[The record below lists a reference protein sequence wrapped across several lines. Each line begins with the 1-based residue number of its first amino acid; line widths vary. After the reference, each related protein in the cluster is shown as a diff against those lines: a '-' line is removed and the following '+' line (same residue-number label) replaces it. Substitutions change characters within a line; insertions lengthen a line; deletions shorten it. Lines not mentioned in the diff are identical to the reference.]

1 MKVRSFGETFLLRQ
15 NSIQMADRR
24 PRLCDDARAQG
35 GTFELSNDPARPQA
49 AKVPDANDDWFF
61 LHKLHMC
68 WMQADPSPTTHPLY
82 DQTRERIRGNRDVTY
97 YEGMYDALRVLQPA
111 VLMVLDKDGPFA
123 NDPSGACNDLLQLY
137 LGHVIGH
144 MLRTWPDELVP
155 KATPKAV
162 QCAKDTQSSAAATAA
177 EDEADAAASGAA
189 TRRGATK

>member
-1 MKVRSFGETFLLRQ
+1 
-15 NSIQMADRR
+15 MADRR

-35 GTFELSNDPARPQA
+35 GTFELSNDPAQPQT

-68 WMQADPSPTTHPLY
+68 WMQADPSPTSHPLY

-155 KATPKAV
+155 KATPKAS
-162 QCAKDTQSSAAATAA
+162 QRSKDTQT
-177 EDEADAAASGAA
+177 ADADGGEGGGGAASAGAVA
-189 TRRGATK
+189 SGGAKSRGATK